1 MRLICINMR
10 RCSTWNIARRAFHV
24 EHTLQCAAPAAALG
38 GICGFLRLQTQKD
51 ANREEFED
59 GGFATMLESSRPP
72 SAAGA
77 ATCSHPASGRQNVPR
92 GTMPSPA
99 LAYIFMLNRHFNLY
113 IHALVCIFIHVPPL
127 RPHWGVFVTS
137 CRFRGKKAQIG
148 RSSRMVALPPC
159 SKAPDPPVQ
168 QGRQR
173 VSEAVGNLL
182 RIRPE

>member
-1 MRLICINMR
+1 MRLHCINIR
-10 RCSTWNIARRAFHV
+10 RCSTWNIAHWVFHV

-38 GICGFLRLQTQKD
+38 GICGFLQLQLQKD

-59 GGFATMLESSRPP
+59 GGFAAVLKSSRPP

-92 GTMPSPA
+92 GTIPTPA
-99 LAYIFMLNRHFNLY
+99 HEYIFMLNLHFNLH
-113 IHALVCIFIHVPPL
+113 IHTRVCIFMHVPPL
-127 RPHWGVFVTS
+127 RPHWGVFVDFCSFS
-137 CRFRGKKAQIG
+137 CKKTQIG
-148 RSSRMVALPPC
+148 RSLRTAALPPC

-173 VSEAVGNLL
+173 VSVVGEIPIL
-182 RIRPE
+182 IRPE

>member
-1 MRLICINMR
+1 ML
-10 RCSTWNIARRAFHV
+10 WVFHV
-24 EHTLQCAAPAAALG
+24 EHTLKCAAPAAALG

-59 GGFATMLESSRPP
+59 GGLATVLESSRPP

-77 ATCSHPASGRQNVPR
+77 ATCSRPASDEQSVPR
-92 GTMPSPA
+92 ETMPSPA
-99 LAYIFMLNRHFNLY
+99 TAYIFMLNLHFNLH
-113 IHALVCIFIHVPPL
+113 IHTLVCIFMHVPPL

-148 RSSRMVALPPC
+148 RSSRTVALPPC

-173 VSEAVGNLL
+173 VPVVGVIPIL
-182 RIRPE
+182 IRPE

>member
-1 MRLICINMR
+1 
-10 RCSTWNIARRAFHV
+10 
-24 EHTLQCAAPAAALG
+24 
-38 GICGFLRLQTQKD
+38 
-51 ANREEFED
+51 
-59 GGFATMLESSRPP
+59 MLESSRPP
-72 SAAGA
+72 SAAGT
-77 ATCSHPASGRQNVPR
+77 ATCSRPASGRQNVPR

-99 LAYIFMLNRHFNLY
+99 IVYIFMLNLHFNLH
-113 IHALVCIFIHVPPL
+113 IHTLVCIFIHVPPL

-173 VSEAVGNLL
+173 VSEAGENPTLFVPNRWYIKSLGKSWENSMLKGSAAAG
-182 RIRPE
+182 RWVEA